1 MTCDLF
7 RRMEPRRH
15 DRIPERSAVLAFI
28 ASEAGCDLPTAQRT
42 FHYLRNKGHVVF
54 LNRGR
59 IWQGAEHVPFE
70 SEDDRRMRLA
80 GEMAD
85 LRRQVRDS
93 LAKVKHMQAVLGQVV
108 EQHNALAKII
118 HAQKG

>member
-1 MTCDLF
+1 MTCDIF

-42 FHYLRNKGHVVF
+42 FHYLRNKGHLIF
-54 LNRGR
+54 LTRGR
-59 IWQGAEHVPFE
+59 IWQGAEHVAFE
-70 SEDDRRMRLA
+70 SEDDRRMRIA

-85 LRRQVRDS
+85 LKRQVRES
-93 LAKVKHMQAVLGQVV
+93 LAKVKHLQGVLSQVV
-108 EQHNALAKII
+108 EQHNALAKIV
-118 HAQKG
+118 HDLRG

>member
-1 MTCDLF
+1 
-7 RRMEPRRH
+7 MEPRRH

-28 ASEAGCDLPTAQRT
+28 ASEAGCDLHTAQRT
-42 FHYLRNKGHVVF
+42 FHYLRNKGHLVF
-54 LNRGR
+54 TTRGR

-70 SEDDRRMRLA
+70 TQDENRMRIA

-93 LAKVKHMQAVLGQVV
+93 LAKVKLMQALLNQVV
-108 EQHNALAKII
+108 EQHNALAKIVHEKI
-118 HAQKG
+118 G

>member
-1 MTCDLF
+1 MTADIF

-15 DRIPERSAVLAFI
+15 DRDPALSAVLAYI
-28 ASEAGCDLPTAQRT
+28 CEVTGADLSAAQRT

-54 LNRGR
+54 TTRGR

-70 SEDDRRMRLA
+70 TEDENRMRVA

-85 LRRQVRDS
+85 LRRQVRES
-93 LAKVKHMQAVLGQVV
+93 LAKVKQMQALLNQVV
-108 EQHNALAKII
+108 EQHNALAKIV
-118 HAQKG
+118 HDKKG

>member
-1 MTCDLF
+1 
-7 RRMEPRRH
+7 
-15 DRIPERSAVLAFI
+15 
-28 ASEAGCDLPTAQRT
+28 
-42 FHYLRNKGHVVF
+42 
-54 LNRGR
+54 
-59 IWQGAEHVPFE
+59 
-70 SEDDRRMRLA
+70 MRLA

>member
-42 FHYLRNKGHVVF
+42 FHYLRNKGHLIF
-54 LNRGR
+54 LTRGR
-59 IWQGAEHVPFE
+59 IWQGAEHVTFE
-70 SEDDRRMRLA
+70 TEDDRRMRIA

-85 LRRQVRDS
+85 LRRQVRES
-93 LAKVKHMQAVLGQVV
+93 LAKVKHLQGVLAEVV
-108 EQHNALAKII
+108 EQHNALAKIV
-118 HAQKG
+118 HDLRG

>member
-1 MTCDLF
+1 MKCDLF

-42 FHYLRNKGHVVF
+42 FHYLRNKGHLIF
-54 LNRGR
+54 LIRGR

-70 SEDDRRMRLA
+70 TEDENRMRVA

-85 LRRQVRDS
+85 LRRQVRES
-93 LAKVKHMQAVLGQVV
+93 LAKVKHLQGVLSQVV

-118 HAQKG
+118 HDQKG

>member
-1 MTCDLF
+1 MKCDLF

-15 DRIPERSAVLAFI
+15 DRRPELSAVLAYI
-28 ASEAGCDLPTAQRT
+28 CELSGADLPTAQRT
-42 FHYLRNKGHVVF
+42 FHYLRNKGHLIF
-54 LNRGR
+54 LIRGR

-85 LRRQVRDS
+85 LRRQVRES
-93 LAKVKHMQAVLGQVV
+93 LAKVKHMQAVLSQVV
-108 EQHNALAKII
+108 EQHNALAKIV
-118 HAQKG
+118 HDQKG